1 MGTVREKEAAL
12 LYAILKGYKL
22 SVRKIIENPILSY
35 YRGGYWGLVPY
46 LALITRLCI
55 LINVEGE
62 WQDEEICLKTSPLTL
77 TGVIK
82 EPNNIDKEK

>member
-1 MGTVREKEAAL
+1 M

-35 YRGGYWGLVPY
+35 YRGGYRGLVPY

-55 LINVEGE
+55 LRGVKGE
-62 WQDEEICLKTSPLTL
+62 WVDEETCPKTSPLTL

-82 EPNNIDKEK
+82 